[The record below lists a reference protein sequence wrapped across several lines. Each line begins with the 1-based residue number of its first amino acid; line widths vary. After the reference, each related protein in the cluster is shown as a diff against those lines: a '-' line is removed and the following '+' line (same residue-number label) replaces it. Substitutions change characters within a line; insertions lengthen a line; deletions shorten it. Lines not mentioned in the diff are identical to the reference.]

1 MKKNILVF
9 IPTGLTSPEVEV
21 LISCTQNLLDKKN
34 LVTILVCKG
43 GQNYSCA
50 RNIMSLNSIC
60 NLCKIKR
67 NKFVSKL
74 KGNFKVIT
82 TPLIEKN
89 KLQIV
94 IKKFQDLKEYRYKG
108 FDNGLATYAS
118 YLDNSRDKDLQGF
131 FAQEIIK
138 RNLNVT
144 NTLSDF
150 YLKIL
155 KDLNIH
161 EVFAFNSRMNIYR
174 PLLRSSVNLGI
185 KYNNL
190 ESAYYRRSLKVFNLK
205 NSEVADFKKLPKL
218 INTYWK
224 KKNNFSKDKIVKNYF
239 INIVKFMKPV
249 EIPKSYLTEQKY
261 GLLPNKFDKKKYNIT
276 FYVSSEDED
285 ETFEKQ
291 NTFPIFKNQKD
302 CILKICEI
310 ISLREDFFLW
320 IRVHPNLKNVNWPY
334 VKDILN
340 IQGMFKNV
348 FVIKPNSPIS
358 SHALMKS
365 SNLILGLGSRALLE
379 STYIK
384 KPTILLG
391 EAYWT
396 KLGQF
401 NEVNSLKELKNKIL
415 SKNVRILNNLA
426 SKKYAYFWT
435 TYGKK
440 LKYLSGHYFWNKNKT
455 KADRYYKF
463 NKKLINFSKIEKAE
477 YILYKIIEKILLY
490 INYKFY

>member
-1 MKKNILVF
+1 
-9 IPTGLTSPEVEV
+9 
-21 LISCTQNLLDKKN
+21 
-34 LVTILVCKG
+34 
-43 GQNYSCA
+43 
-50 RNIMSLNSIC
+50 
-60 NLCKIKR
+60 
-67 NKFVSKL
+67 
-74 KGNFKVIT
+74 
-82 TPLIEKN
+82 
-89 KLQIV
+89 
-94 IKKFQDLKEYRYKG
+94 
-108 FDNGLATYAS
+108 
-118 YLDNSRDKDLQGF
+118 
-131 FAQEIIK
+131 
-138 RNLNVT
+138 
-144 NTLSDF
+144 
-150 YLKIL
+150 
-155 KDLNIH
+155 
-161 EVFAFNSRMNIYR
+161 
-174 PLLRSSVNLGI
+174 
-185 KYNNL
+185 
-190 ESAYYRRSLKVFNLK
+190 
-205 NSEVADFKKLPKL
+205 
-218 INTYWK
+218 
-224 KKNNFSKDKIVKNYF
+224 
-239 INIVKFMKPV
+239 MKPV